1 MLDAIF
7 LIVEIDNFLCYNVFN
22 FKSSEEKVLSKKVL
36 ITRDSTSD
44 LPAEIIEKY
53 NIKTVPLGITLGDKT
68 YRDGVDINPDFI
80 YEYHK
85 EHGIL
90 PKTSAANIAE
100 MVDFFAPLAEEGNA
114 IVHFTISSKMSST
127 YQNSL
132 IAAEDFEDIYVVD
145 TANLSTG
152 EALLI
157 MKAAELAEEGKSAK
171 EIYDEITSLVNFVD
185 ASFVIDNLEYLH
197 KGGRCSA
204 LAALGANLLKLK
216 PCIQVKDGSMGV
228 CKKYRGRFM
237 QTLEEYVNDRLG
249 DYSDID
255 LDRVFVTHAGCDEE
269 IVTGVVN
276 LVKEAAPFKEVI
288 VSRAGCTI
296 SSHCG
301 KDTLG
306 VLFIRKSPLQ

>member
-1 MLDAIF
+1 M
-7 LIVEIDNFLCYNVFN
+7 
-22 FKSSEEKVLSKKVL
+22 SKKVL

-44 LPAEIIEKY
+44 LPLDIIEKF
-53 NIKTVPLGITLGDKT
+53 NIKTIPLGITLGEKN
-68 YRDGVDINPDFI
+68 YSDGVDIDPDFI
-80 YEYHK
+80 YKYHE
-85 EHGIL
+85 EHGVL
-90 PKTSAANIAE
+90 PKTSAANISE
-100 MVDFFAPLAEEGNA
+100 MVDFFAPFVEEGYA

-132 IAAEDFEDIYVVD
+132 LAAEEFEDVYVVD

-157 MKAAELAEEGKSAK
+157 MKAAELANDGKSAK
-171 EIYDEITSLVNFVD
+171 EIFDVVSALVPYVD

-216 PCIQVKDGSMGV
+216 PCIQVKNGSMGV
-228 CKKYRGRFM
+228 CKKYRGRYI
-237 QTLEEYVNDRLG
+237 QTLEEYVGDRLVNL
-249 DYSDID
+249 SDID
-255 LDRVFVTHAGCDEE
+255 LSRVFITHAGCDDE
-269 IVTGVVN
+269 IVNTVKA
-276 LVKEAAPFKEVI
+276 LVEKNADFKEVI

-301 KDTLG
+301 RNTLG
-306 VLFIRKSPLQ
+306 VLYLRKTPLE